1 MQNIAHLYA
10 LPIGTW
16 QALSDL
22 TTSSVEGIAQREL
35 EGALHHVWLEQTTSQ
50 LTGAVMA
57 LFELEGAR
65 HPETGCYLWDCD
77 NIKKFAADFC
87 ERSTTAQLATL
98 AHTAKRAG
106 EMVSTLLSILE
117 EAAGD
122 EWQERN
128 VIYLDNPDGTRRNL
142 YPDIPNA

>member
-1 MQNIAHLYA
+1 MQNIAHLYS

-22 TTSSVEGIAQREL
+22 TTSSVEAIAQREL

-50 LTGAVMA
+50 VTGAVMA

-65 HPETGCYLWDCD
+65 HPDTGSYLWDRD

-87 ERSTTAQLATL
+87 ELATNAQLATL
-98 AHTAKRAG
+98 AQTAKRAG
-106 EMVSTLLSILE
+106 EMVSTMLSILE
-117 EAAGD
+117 EAADTELTDRTDHGQHYLTD
-122 EWQERN
+122 EKFSQAFPH
-128 VIYLDNPDGTRRNL
+128 L
-142 YPDIPNA
+142 A